1 VRLTEVLGELKRY
14 DGELNKLY
22 SKRKK
27 LLSSSLSLHTDKM
40 SLQEIKEAEVTF
52 SKERK
57 VKFIALEAEI
67 ESVKNKVIEN
77 KLLLMK
83 KNEEL
88 GLNEK
93 IIKLKMIRIELS
105 KLMELSDTNDYFS
118 SRVSET
124 ATEELK
130 LADKIK
136 ALEDEKRK
144 LDTEIQGINW
154 SSTF

>member
-57 VKFIALEAEI
+57 DKFVALEADI
-67 ESVKNKVIEN
+67 EATKNKIIEN